1 MMFFRRHV
9 QKPTTTNTSSIIPTN
24 PISLDAG
31 NLTDDEKNELSST
44 PTPLTPIEKTIN
56 LSNNLPLTINTSTNE
71 HLSQKHPGLLRL
83 FDSTVCTVSI
93 VISYLFSSKEP
104 IVQQFLGQKLFEYTY
119 DEIDFFLPQLIN
131 MYIHIQSI
139 STVIHDY
146 ITTRLNSIIIFLKNI
161 SFDLDVCKV

>member
-1 MMFFRRHV
+1 MMFFRKHV
-9 QKPTTTNTSSIIPTN
+9 QKPSTTNNTTTSSLN
-24 PISLDAG
+24 
-31 NLTDDEKNELSST
+31 DEKTESSVTLIPLS
-44 PTPLTPIEKTIN
+44 PTEKPIN
-56 LSNNLPLTINTSTNE
+56 LSNNFPLTINTSTNE

-83 FDSTVCTVSI
+83 FDSTVCTISI

-104 IVQQFLGQKLFEYTY
+104 VVQQFLGQKLFEYSH

-146 ITTRLNSIIIFLKNI
+146 LTTR
-161 SFDLDVCKV
+161 